1 MSRKSYEK
9 GVYLKIEFHQ
19 MNGKNMK
26 WSKEAEEAIAK
37 VPFFIRKRVKK
48 RVEEQAAGSAVN
60 EVGIEHVNACKQR
73 FLNRMEEEV
82 KGYSVETCFGQT
94 GCPNRA
100 VVDDDL
106 VKKVEKKLAKRNMKN
121 FMKKKVNGPLKLHH
135 EFRISISDCPNA
147 CSRPQ
152 IVDVGL
158 MGTRLP
164 AVASN
169 EVCIECGAC
178 LEICK
183 EGAISVDE
191 ARPAIDMDRCV
202 SCGQCIDVCPTG
214 ILEEGEKGY
223 RILVGGKLGR
233 HPRLGS
239 EMPGIYTEEEALK
252 IIDHCID
259 YYQNHC
265 VAGERFG
272 EVLEKEGLDSFLKD
286 ISGRAGKSEKKMRVD
301 LSQCKV

>member
-1 MSRKSYEK
+1 
-9 GVYLKIEFHQ
+9 
-19 MNGKNMK
+19 MNGKHMK
-26 WSKEAEEAIAK
+26 WSKEAEKSIAK
-37 VPFFIRKRVKK
+37 VPFFIRKRVRK
-48 RVEEQAAGSAVN
+48 RVEEEATRCGSN
-60 EVGIEHVNACKQR
+60 EVSLEHVQACKER

-82 KGYSVETCFGQT
+82 KGYSVETCFAQS

-106 VKKVEKKLAKRNMKN
+106 VKKVEKKLAKRNMKD

-135 EFRISISDCPNA
+135 EFRTSVSNCPNA

-169 EVCIECGAC
+169 EICTECGAC

-202 SCGQCIDVCPTG
+202 SCGQCIDACPTG
-214 ILEEGEKGY
+214 ILKEDEKGY

-239 EMPGIYTEEEALK
+239 ELSGIYTEEEVLK
-252 IIDHCID
+252 ILDHCID
-259 YYQNHC
+259 YYQDHC
-265 VAGERFG
+265 VEGERFG
-272 EVLEKEGLDSFLKD
+272 EVLEKEGLDNFLEE
-286 ISGRAGKSEKKMRVD
+286 INGRDGKSEKND
-301 LSQCKV
+301 AS